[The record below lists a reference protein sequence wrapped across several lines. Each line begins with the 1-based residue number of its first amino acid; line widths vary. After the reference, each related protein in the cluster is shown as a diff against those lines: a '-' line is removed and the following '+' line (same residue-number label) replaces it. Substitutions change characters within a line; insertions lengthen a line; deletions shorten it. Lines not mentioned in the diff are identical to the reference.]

1 MTDRWDLA
9 IDSSGNIAM
18 AGEPYALA
26 QDAASNIRTFAGE
39 CAYNTSLGI
48 PYFQSILGKRPQLE
62 FMRAKFKDAAN
73 QVPDV
78 LSSQVFFS
86 DFANRTVSGQVQ
98 VTGPKGVAAV
108 NFNPVKLPNIGKL
121 LDTNFILNASTLG

>member
-1 MTDRWDLA
+1 MNTIYLTPDWDWTL
-9 IDSSGNIAM
+9 DSSGNIAM
-18 AGEPYALA
+18 ATEPYALA

-48 PYFQSILGKRPQLE
+48 PYFASILGKRPQLE

-73 QVPDV
+73 QVPGV

-86 DFANRTVSGQVQ
+86 NFANRTVSGQVQ

-108 NFNPVKLPNIGKL
+108 NFNPV
-121 LDTNFILNASTLG
+121 A